1 MDASHDNGF
10 GSFTK
15 SEANDDNSKELTINH
30 SATSSNVDANLQT
43 SQPTQA
49 PQASQISQTSPTI
62 QAPQTFQSTQPV
74 QNLQPAQPI
83 QKSQPAQNSQP
94 LQPIQ
99 EPQSTQF
106 FQESQPA
113 PSPQPIPSLQ
123 PTEPVQSTN
132 QTMLDELNSMQEDI
146 VLANNPPD
154 KNKRKLLIIA
164 ICAAIVLIALVI
176 TGIIIA
182 VNQNNTAALKTNWHN
197 YYSLLLYGPN
207 QSSDANCGDSATNCE
222 INTTNWYPEIMSN
235 NNSAKEYDDYY
246 NSLKS
251 AYETFLNSAKTTK
264 TNLGDY
270 ETYSK
275 VFFEFNTTQ
284 SIQSTILDFYLN
296 SGSEAATAFIN
307 SLGSSLDSLSQINS
321 EMQQYFS
328 TKLQLMEKYNSYGCY
343 KDSQS
348 IDSESVLS
356 CQSNIANTHD
366 DVASLISTNSYH
378 YWNMVYYYNHGFSAE
393 YLRQTKALNSEI
405 GG

>member
-1 MDASHDNGF
+1 
-10 GSFTK
+10 
-15 SEANDDNSKELTINH
+15 
-30 SATSSNVDANLQT
+30 
-43 SQPTQA
+43 
-49 PQASQISQTSPTI
+49 
-62 QAPQTFQSTQPV
+62 
-74 QNLQPAQPI
+74 
-83 QKSQPAQNSQP
+83 
-94 LQPIQ
+94 
-99 EPQSTQF
+99 
-106 FQESQPA
+106 
-113 PSPQPIPSLQ
+113 
-123 PTEPVQSTN
+123 
-132 QTMLDELNSMQEDI
+132 MLDELNSMQEDI
-146 VLANNPPD
+146 VLAKNPPD

-176 TGIIIA
+176 AGTIIA
-182 VNQNNTAALKTNWHN
+182 VNQNSATALKTNWHN

-207 QSSDANCGDSATNCE
+207 QSSDTNCEDGATNCE
-222 INTTNWYPEIMSN
+222 INTTNWYPEIVSN
-235 NNSAKEYDDYY
+235 NNSAKEYNDYY

-284 SIQSTILDFYLN
+284 SVQSTILDLYLN

-307 SLGSSLDSLSQINS
+307 SLGSSLDPLSQINS

-348 IDSESVLS
+348 IDSESVLN

-378 YWNMVYYYNHGFSAE
+378 YWNMVYYYDHGFSAE

>member
-10 GSFTK
+10 GSFTN
-15 SEANDDNSKELTINH
+15 SEANDDGKELTINH

-43 SQPTQA
+43 SQPTQT
-49 PQASQISQTSPTI
+49 PQASQISQTPPII
-62 QAPQTFQSTQPV
+62 QAPQNLQPTQPV
-74 QNLQPAQPI
+74 QEPQSVQPF
-83 QKSQPAQNSQP
+83 
-94 LQPIQ
+94 Q
-99 EPQSTQF
+99 EPQSTQPI
-106 FQESQPA
+106 QESQPA
-113 PSPQPIPSLQ
+113 PSTQLVPSLQ
-123 PTEPVQSTN
+123 PSALTQPTN

-146 VLANNPPD
+146 VLAKNPPD
-154 KNKRKLLIIA
+154 KNKRRLLIIA

-176 TGIIIA
+176 TGTIIA
-182 VNQNNTAALKTNWHN
+182 VNQNNATALKTNWHN

-207 QSSDANCGDSATNCE
+207 QSSDANCEDSATNCE

-235 NNSAKEYDDYY
+235 NNSAKEYNDYY

-284 SIQSTILDFYLN
+284 SIQSTILNLYLN
-296 SGSEAATAFIN
+296 SGSEAAATFIN
-307 SLGSSLDSLSQINS
+307 SLGSSLDSLSRINS

-348 IDSESVLS
+348 IDSENVLN

>member
-1 MDASHDNGF
+1 MDASRDNGF
-10 GSFTK
+10 GSFTN
-15 SEANDDNSKELTINH
+15 SEANDGSKELTINH
-30 SATSSNVDANLQT
+30 SATSSNVDTNLQT
-43 SQPTQA
+43 SQPTQT
-49 PQASQISQTSPTI
+49 PQASQISQTPPII
-62 QAPQTFQSTQPV
+62 QAPQDLQPTQPV
-74 QNLQPAQPI
+74 QNLQPVQPI
-83 QKSQPAQNSQP
+83 
-94 LQPIQ
+94 
-99 EPQSTQF
+99 
-106 FQESQPA
+106 QESQPA
-113 PSPQPIPSLQ
+113 PSTQLVSSLQ
-123 PTEPVQSTN
+123 PTEPVQPTN
-132 QTMLDELNSMQEDI
+132 QTILDELNSMQEDI
-146 VLANNPPD
+146 ILAKNPPD

-176 TGIIIA
+176 AGTIIA
-182 VNQNNTAALKTNWHN
+182 VNQNNAAALKTNWHN

-207 QSSDANCGDSATNCE
+207 QSSDTNCEDSATNCE

-235 NNSAKEYDDYY
+235 NNSAKEYNDYY

-284 SIQSTILDFYLN
+284 SIQSTILDLYLN
-296 SGSEAATAFIN
+296 SDTEAATTFIN
-307 SLGSSLDSLSQINS
+307 YLGSSLDSQINS

-356 CQSNIANTHD
+356 CQSNIANTYD